1 MGTRWTLGITPGFL
15 GSRFSAAT
23 LGGFGGVELSYQ
35 HLEPRFFSS
44 GRLVGGAPVT
54 ALGEDSK
61 ASGAVSPG
69 LRSSWCLSPS
79 FSPSS
84 SSSYHLLPLVEKI
97 PGSSRVGNPFPVG
110 AGGARSSI
118 TWRSHYN
125 PFPTKWTSSAA
136 SSSTARRS
144 AAAQAFVPPT
154 MTSRDANPGPAS
166 ARTAGSVPSQDPS
179 QAWA

>member
-1 MGTRWTLGITPGFL
+1 MASGSFPPSSMCGSPKPLGITPGLL
-15 GSRFSAAT
+15 GIRCPEVT
-23 LGGFGGVELSYQ
+23 LGGFGGAVVVV
-35 HLEPRFFSS
+35 PAS
-44 GRLVGGAPVT
+44 GGRAVA

-84 SSSYHLLPLVEKI
+84 SSSYHLLLLVEKI

-125 PFPTKWTSSAA
+125 PFPTRWKA
-136 SSSTARRS
+136 SK
-144 AAAQAFVPPT
+144 AFRLEMPKGVLGQGGT
-154 MTSRDANPGPAS
+154 DLMGYLM
-166 ARTAGSVPSQDPS
+166 G
-179 QAWA
+179 

>member
-1 MGTRWTLGITPGFL
+1 MCGSPKPLGITPGFL

-35 HLEPRFFSS
+35 HLESRFFSS
-44 GRLVGGAPVT
+44 GRLVGGAAVT
-54 ALGEDSK
+54 ALGEDSE

-84 SSSYHLLPLVEKI
+84 SSSYHLLLLVEKI

-110 AGGARSSI
+110 AGGARSSN

-125 PFPTKWTSSAA
+125 PFPTRWTPSAA
-136 SSSTARRS
+136 NSATASRS
-144 AAAQAFVPPT
+144 AVAQLAAPLVTTAQEASP
-154 MTSRDANPGPAS
+154 SPAR
-166 ARTAGSVPSQDPS
+166 ARTAGSVPSPDPS
-179 QAWA
+179 QA